1 MKEKSINLVLGTM
14 TMGKQMDL
22 SLSDLVMKTYF
33 ASGGNSIDTAFIY
46 ADGVTEK
53 FLGKIL
59 KNHERKKLFIATKAN
74 PKAGGINTPLV
85 PEELFRQLDV
95 SLERLGTNYVD
106 LFYLH
111 SPDNDTEIK
120 RTLEGCGKLYSEGKI
135 KALGLSNYA
144 AWQVAEIYN
153 ICEREKWIL
162 PSVYQGMYNAVTRD
176 IEKEVIPCLRNF
188 GISFYAYNPLAG
200 GLLTGKYQDYSDIPS
215 EGRFYE
221 NANYK
226 PRYWKKSYF
235 EAMKEISI
243 AVRKNE
249 MNMSS
254 VALRWIMHHSKLKS
268 SFGDA
273 VILGASNTEQ
283 LSTNINSCKETPLD
297 KNIQGILEYAWDICS
312 ADCPDYF
319 RN

>member
-46 ADGVTEK
+46 ADGDTEK

-59 KNHERKKLFIATKAN
+59 KNHEREKLFIATKAN

-120 RTLEGCGKLYSEGKI
+120 RTLEG
-135 KALGLSNYA
+135 
-144 AWQVAEIYN
+144 
-153 ICEREKWIL
+153 
-162 PSVYQGMYNAVTRD
+162 
-176 IEKEVIPCLRNF
+176 
-188 GISFYAYNPLAG
+188 
-200 GLLTGKYQDYSDIPS
+200 
-215 EGRFYE
+215 
-221 NANYK
+221 
-226 PRYWKKSYF
+226 
-235 EAMKEISI
+235 
-243 AVRKNE
+243 
-249 MNMSS
+249 
-254 VALRWIMHHSKLKS
+254 
-268 SFGDA
+268 
-273 VILGASNTEQ
+273 
-283 LSTNINSCKETPLD
+283 
-297 KNIQGILEYAWDICS
+297 
-312 ADCPDYF
+312 
-319 RN
+319 